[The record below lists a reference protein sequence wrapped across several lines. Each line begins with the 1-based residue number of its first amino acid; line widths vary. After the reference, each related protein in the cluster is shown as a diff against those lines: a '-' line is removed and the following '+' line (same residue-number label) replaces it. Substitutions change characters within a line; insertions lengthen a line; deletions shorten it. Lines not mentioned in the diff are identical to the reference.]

1 VYIRWVGEAFNT
13 PVLIHEYSGVGNA
26 IGAITSSISEV
37 LEILIKP
44 ETIGATE
51 SKVEVFSKMGNEK
64 YDSMEEAL
72 KRAEE
77 DGRRYVQEAIDKSDA
92 EDISIS
98 VETDRSTF
106 KYGNSKDYGEDNPL
120 VEIHMTIRAAG
131 KPKQFR

>member
-1 VYIRWVGEAFNT
+1 
-13 PVLIHEYSGVGNA
+13 
-26 IGAITSSISEV
+26 
-37 LEILIKP
+37 
-44 ETIGATE
+44 
-51 SKVEVFSKMGNEK
+51 MGNVK

-72 KRAEE
+72 KHAEE
-77 DGRRYVQEAIDKSDA
+77 DGRRYVQEAIDRSDA

-98 VETDRSTF
+98 VETNRSTF